1 MGIKN
6 SNMYDFVGKVV
17 YHYES
22 GARQECQYVSLA
34 ASTINQSAKSTMV
47 DLGATHFEVI
57 KY

>member
-1 MGIKN
+1 
-6 SNMYDFVGKVV
+6 MYDFIGKVV

-22 GARQECQYVSLA
+22 GARQECQYVRLA